1 MFYAPATRATLLES
15 FNRNFSHFP
24 PVPGEIRPAR
34 RGSSIHWHRFRCA
47 GGGRAGV
54 GGGEGI
60 SPASPFLLSLSFYRS
75 LHAAEEGVAHREW
88 GRLWPCLL
96 LLFTFSHGD
105 GEEKGARKNS
115 NAASIHRRYQPSSP
129 PPIVA
134 TVERRYRHHHS
145 RRNSPLPL
153 PWIKSS
159 ERGNP
164 LAFERWRGAHAT
176 LDNTSEDEVNSRPS
190 GCIQA

>member
-88 GRLWPCLL
+88 GSCGPVCFCS
-96 LLFTFSHGD
+96 LLFPTVMGRRRGQGKIPTPPAFTADISLP
-105 GEEKGARKNS
+105 
-115 NAASIHRRYQPSSP
+115 HRRPSSP
-129 PPIVA
+129 PSNAA
-134 TVERRYRHHHS
+134 TAIII
-145 RRNSPLPL
+145 P
-153 PWIKSS
+153 
-159 ERGNP
+159 
-164 LAFERWRGAHAT
+164 AAT
-176 LDNTSEDEVNSRPS
+176 LHYHYR
-190 GCIQA
+190 G